1 MFTGPT
7 ASPLEPELPAI
18 LNWLRDLPPS
28 GDAAMTSPQPD
39 AANWNQWWLRASRRW
54 HRRINGPHPLYRR
67 LVKPQVIDRIDQPQ
81 LRAAHRIVHAVV
93 ACACANEPH
102 LAALAGQ
109 LVHDSAGAGIKLSDI
124 QKTLQQVPVRRR
136 QAGLLSKPAPTP
148 EAITRILDG
157 HRIACQADCGQLQ
170 RPEAMRRTFAAAA
183 ILEMGAATAAKVWY
197 ADRRQTRPGHGP
209 QYRPDTAPPREHE
222 LIERNLVSSLAPD
235 DPLKQSSL
243 YGALPSPMT

>member
-7 ASPLEPELPAI
+7 ASPLEPELPAV
-18 LNWLRDLPPS
+18 LNWLRDPPPS

-54 HRRINGPHPLYRR
+54 RRRIDGPHPLYRR
-67 LVKPQVIDRIDQPQ
+67 LVKPQVIDRIDHPQ

-102 LAALAGQ
+102 PAALAGQ

-170 RPEAMRRTFAAAA
+170 RPEAMRQLSRPPPSWKW
-183 ILEMGAATAAKVWY
+183 EPP
-197 ADRRQTRPGHGP
+197 RRQKSGTPTGAKPAPGTGPGTGRTRRRRG
-209 QYRPDTAPPREHE
+209 
-222 LIERNLVSSLAPD
+222 N
-235 DPLKQSSL
+235 
-243 YGALPSPMT
+243 MN